1 MNARIALPRA
11 PRSVVLAVVVLSLLG
26 AACGG
31 GSKKSSGSTPS
42 TLPGA
47 GGGAATAVTI
57 VPAGTTW
64 KFQPQSA
71 TVAPGSAV
79 TWINTTDVPHNVVF
93 TDASVKSSDLFEKGK
108 PFTTTLA
115 HPGSYPYIC
124 SVHPDMRGTVV
135 VA

>member
-1 MNARIALPRA
+1 
-11 PRSVVLAVVVLSLLG
+11 LAVLVISLFV

-42 TLPGA
+42 TLPGV
-47 GGGAATAVTI
+47 GGGAAKAVTI

-64 KFQPQSA
+64 KFQPQSV
-71 TVAPGSAV
+71 TVAPGASL
-79 TWINTTDVPHNVVF
+79 TWTNDTDVPHNVVF
-93 TDASVKSSDLFEKGK
+93 TDASVKSSDLFDKGK
-108 PFTTTLA
+108 SFTTSID

-124 SVHPDMRGTVV
+124 SVHPDMKATVV